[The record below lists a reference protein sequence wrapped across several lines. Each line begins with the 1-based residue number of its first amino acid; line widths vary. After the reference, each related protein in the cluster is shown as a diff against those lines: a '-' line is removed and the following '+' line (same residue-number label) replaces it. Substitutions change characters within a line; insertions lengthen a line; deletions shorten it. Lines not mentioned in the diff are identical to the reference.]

1 MEAQILTRSVDKPAL
16 PPGMRGELSA
26 VANGLLRASSPP
38 SSGKVNILLVDDRD
52 DKLLAYQSA
61 LISLGQN
68 LVCARSGSEALR
80 HLLDKDFA
88 VVVLDVFMPIMDGI
102 ETAALIRQRPRNQH
116 TPIIL
121 VTWGSPSASQVQKGY
136 SLGAVDYILAPIV
149 PEVLRA
155 KAAVFV
161 DLSLKAEQIREQAE
175 QIRRIEEAEHRR
187 RLAEAVDRLDAET
200 KRNRFFTL
208 ALDML
213 AITDFQGCFKQVNP
227 SWERCLNYDEEELR
241 SKSVL
246 ELVHPEER
254 EAVSTVLQQ
263 LQEGTSSTYFEGRYL
278 CKNCSWRWLGWTAA
292 PFLAEKLIYLFARD
306 ITARKQAENE
316 IRELNVKLQAQVF
329 TLTEVNKELDA
340 FNYSIAHDLRA
351 PLRSMQGFA
360 QVLLEDYGSELGA
373 KGAELA
379 SRIVYSSHRLDRLLG
394 DLLAYSRLTNAELL
408 RLPVSLDEAL
418 SEVLASVQKDIQD
431 KAAVLDVQ
439 GPLGFV
445 LGHAPTVNQILANLI
460 GNALKFVSNGQPPR
474 IRITSTRRDNLV
486 RLSIQDDGIGIEAD
500 YHSKIFGLF
509 ERLHSNRQYSGTGI
523 GLALVRKG
531 VERMGGHVGVES
543 EPGKGSIFWVDLP
556 ALPETSNG
564 EVELSGGRKLNDSHE
579 AESLMPTQA
588 I

>member
-1 MEAQILTRSVDKPAL
+1 MEAQILTRSADKPAL

-254 EAVSTVLQQ
+254 EAVRTVLQQ

-278 CKNCSWRWLGWTAA
+278 CKNGSWRWLG
-292 PFLAEKLIYLFARD
+292 
-306 ITARKQAENE
+306 
-316 IRELNVKLQAQVF
+316 
-329 TLTEVNKELDA
+329 
-340 FNYSIAHDLRA
+340 
-351 PLRSMQGFA
+351 
-360 QVLLEDYGSELGA
+360 
-373 KGAELA
+373 
-379 SRIVYSSHRLDRLLG
+379 
-394 DLLAYSRLTNAELL
+394 
-408 RLPVSLDEAL
+408 
-418 SEVLASVQKDIQD
+418 
-431 KAAVLDVQ
+431 
-439 GPLGFV
+439 
-445 LGHAPTVNQILANLI
+445 
-460 GNALKFVSNGQPPR
+460 
-474 IRITSTRRDNLV
+474 
-486 RLSIQDDGIGIEAD
+486 
-500 YHSKIFGLF
+500 
-509 ERLHSNRQYSGTGI
+509 
-523 GLALVRKG
+523 
-531 VERMGGHVGVES
+531 
-543 EPGKGSIFWVDLP
+543 
-556 ALPETSNG
+556 
-564 EVELSGGRKLNDSHE
+564 
-579 AESLMPTQA
+579 
-588 I
+588 